1 MRTFTLRFEPD
12 PTGDA
17 RSIEFSGEDPHRAFV
32 ILAHEP
38 ERRRATIWE
47 GTKCL
52 GSVVRTGRDSW
63 ELGSMQEPARR
74 QLDRSPEPVHP
85 RPRQAMS
92 R

>member
-1 MRTFTLRFEPD
+1 MRTFTIRFEAD
-12 PTGDA
+12 TTGDA
-17 RSIEFSGEDPHRAFV
+17 RSIEFSGGDPHRAFV

-63 ELGSMQEPARR
+63 ELGSLQEPARR
-74 QLDRSPEPVHP
+74 QFDRSPGPVHTW
-85 RPRQAMS
+85 RRQAM
-92 R
+92 